1 MAGDDSRRA
10 RSAEAGTAEA
20 AYGTKKQRREA
31 SRLAEE
37 GREKPRATFEVEA
50 VSIRLT
56 GGPVAGVDEAGRGP
70 LAGPVVAAAVVLDP
84 DSIPPGIADSKTLAP
99 EVREEL
105 YAKIMATSKVGIGI
119 ASVARID
126 RYNIL
131 NATLWAMCQAVK
143 QLDPAPRLALVDGN
157 RPPRLGC
164 ETRCIVQGDAKC
176 LSIAAASIIAK
187 VTRDRLMM
195 ELGAAFPG
203 YGFER
208 HKGYS
213 TREHFSAIDRLG
225 VTRHHRRSFRPVQ
238 LALGLLPPVEAHAA
252 SPLLNLDPMSD

>member
-1 MAGDDSRRA
+1 MRGIDS
-10 RSAEAGTAEA
+10 GP
-20 AYGTKKQRREA
+20 K
-31 SRLAEE
+31 
-37 GREKPRATFEVEA
+37 ATFELEA

-84 DSIPPGIADSKTLAP
+84 HNIPGGIADSKLLDAD
-99 EVREEL
+99 VREIL
-105 YAKIMATSKVGIGI
+105 FDRIMATARVGVGV

-126 RYNIL
+126 RDNIL
-131 NATLWAMCQAVK
+131 QATLWAMRQAVK
-143 QLDPAPRLALVDGN
+143 SLDPAPVVALVDGN
-157 RPPRLGC
+157 QPPRLKC
-164 ETRCIVQGDAKC
+164 ETRCIVRGDSKC

-195 ELGAAFPG
+195 KLGDAFPG

-213 TREHFSAIDRLG
+213 TPEHQAAISRLG
-225 VTRHHRRSFRPVQ
+225 VTPHHRRSFRPIQ
-238 LALGLLPPVEAHAA
+238 LALGLLPPEDLVAAAAHPAQDFAA
-252 SPLLNLDPMSD
+252 LTD